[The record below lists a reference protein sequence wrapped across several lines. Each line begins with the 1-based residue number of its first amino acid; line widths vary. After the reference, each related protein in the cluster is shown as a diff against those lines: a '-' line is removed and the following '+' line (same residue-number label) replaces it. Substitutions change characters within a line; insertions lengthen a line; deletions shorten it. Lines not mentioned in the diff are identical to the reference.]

1 MHPEPAPECGTVWFH
16 RDFHT
21 WKGPGPGLM
30 FQPEVPLFD
39 SARGPEILALASPPT
54 GSGARSSLK
63 PLELGHGF
71 S

>member
-1 MHPEPAPECGTVWFH
+1 
-16 RDFHT
+16 
-21 WKGPGPGLM
+21 M